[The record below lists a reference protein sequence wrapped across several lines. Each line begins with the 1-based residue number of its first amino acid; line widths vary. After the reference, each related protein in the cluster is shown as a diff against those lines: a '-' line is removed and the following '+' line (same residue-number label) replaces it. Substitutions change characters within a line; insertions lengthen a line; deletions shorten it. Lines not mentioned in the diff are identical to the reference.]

1 MYRDA
6 DINLLN
12 SGCGLKSPS
21 SSPIQKPNPA
31 LGWITDPTVWC
42 EWPTETQQTT
52 RECRIEREQNR
63 DNAAREPE
71 NITENRRTTHEAR
84 EPHTKPENY
93 TRNQRTT
100 RGTTDG
106 ARNPHTEPEN
116 RTRSQRT
123 THGAR
128 EPDKEPDDHTRSQ
141 RTTHGATEPHTGPEN
156 HTRSQKTTRMTSS
169 GRALTTKNGL
179 ALYINTL
186 EMHHK

>member
-1 MYRDA
+1 MQTS
-6 DINLLN
+6 ISWIL
-12 SGCGLKSPS
+12 GVVLKSPS
-21 SSPIQKPNPA
+21 SSPIHKPNPA

-123 THGAR
+123 THGA
-128 EPDKEPDDHTRSQ
+128 
-141 RTTHGATEPHTGPEN
+141 TEPHTGPEN